1 MGKTNNVFIFT
12 SPFKLMLKYLQ
23 IHFVYFLDFFIFKTI
38 IEFMYSIE
46 IIFLSYLQRGI
57 NKEILIVLPAV
68 SMIVSRS
75 QQTLIKADF
84 FF

>member
-1 MGKTNNVFIFT
+1 
-12 SPFKLMLKYLQ
+12 
-23 IHFVYFLDFFIFKTI
+23 
-38 IEFMYSIE
+38 MYSIE

-75 QQTLIKADF
+75 QQTLIKAF
-84 FF
+84 F

>member
-1 MGKTNNVFIFT
+1 
-12 SPFKLMLKYLQ
+12 
-23 IHFVYFLDFFIFKTI
+23 
-38 IEFMYSIE
+38 MYSIE

-84 FF
+84 FLAHLPERVMPAIVITWHPSSVIHPKTFILLTSPLKTLVQL